1 MCSNTKL
8 VFFLILSKKQSRKDS
23 DISWITWFSVR
34 LNATKP
40 PAVGLAAEK
49 VDERRCPV
57 RAGHD
62 RGLLCY
68 FRIFLGDRESGSL
81 FRGLLCLVQDFRADG
96 LVGTAAGVAAAY
108 EHGDNGNNQD
118 EGHKI
123 PGGFFQDG
131 GRLAHTQGLVGG
143 SEVGCQAAVLT
154 VLKED
159 NRNQENGRDDDENDQ
174 NCKRCVHIFYLI
186 NYLICR

>member
-8 VFFLILSKKQSRKDS
+8 VFFLIISKKQSRKDS

-62 RGLLCY
+62 RGITLL
-68 FRIFLGDRESGSL
+68 LP
-81 FRGLLCLVQDFRADG
+81 DF
-96 LVGTAAGVAAAY
+96 
-108 EHGDNGNNQD
+108 
-118 EGHKI
+118 
-123 PGGFFQDG
+123 PG
-131 GRLAHTQGLVGG
+131 R
-143 SEVGCQAAVLT
+143 
-154 VLKED
+154 
-159 NRNQENGRDDDENDQ
+159 
-174 NCKRCVHIFYLI
+174 
-186 NYLICR
+186 